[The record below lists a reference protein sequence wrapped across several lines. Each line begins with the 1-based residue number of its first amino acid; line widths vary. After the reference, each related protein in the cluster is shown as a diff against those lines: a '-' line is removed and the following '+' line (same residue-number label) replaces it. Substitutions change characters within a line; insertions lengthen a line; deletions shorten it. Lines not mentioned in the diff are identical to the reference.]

1 MKPWIHAESSAK
13 RFGGTAEDY
22 IDIHNLMD
30 SSKAAMGDSRHRALT
45 HNTWF
50 IGTIIERV
58 FGVTIEN
65 SNGRRISTRTIA
77 EQHVLEDYRGRF
89 IPTAQDFLANME
101 LETWMVSGAGD
112 PPASFEKL
120 SPEKKQRDRIR
131 ETQGSTRAGQ

>member
-13 RFGGTAEDY
+13 RYGGKPEDY

-50 IGTIIERV
+50 IGTIIEKV
-58 FGVTIEN
+58 FGVTLTN
-65 SNGRRISTRTIA
+65 SNGRTISTREIA

-120 SPEKKQRDRIR
+120 SPEKRQRDRTR
-131 ETQGSTRAGQ
+131 KAKGCSTASQ